1 MTTKDYAESFGL
13 TIGESKRMDCPE
25 CGRKNTFSI
34 SNINGTIKWN
44 CFHAACD
51 ERGTGSLKVTRRNAA
66 DILRNIED
74 RPKDVPFVKP
84 RCWSRQISQKG
95 LDYVHSVNTSG
106 RYDDVYY
113 DVRHKRLVY
122 AIHDNKGTLVDGA
135 GRTLIGALPKWY
147 RYGNY
152 AGGFKIGISQT
163 VVVVED
169 IPSAI
174 SISEWVT
181 GYALLGTSLRREHI
195 EELKKYSK
203 VVVALDKDA
212 TDKALTMVCTLNRVV
227 PTDIL
232 MLDKDLKS
240 MGDTERE
247 RLIRTSMS

>member
-44 CFHAACD
+44 CFHASCD

-84 RCWSRQISQKG
+84 KSWSRQLSNKAR
-95 LDYVHSVNTSG
+95 DYLRTVNSAG
-106 RYDDVYY
+106 RYEDVYY
-113 DVRHKRLVY
+113 DVKRNRLVY
-122 AIHDNKGTLVDGA
+122 PIFDTEGKLVDGA
-135 GRTLIGALPKWY
+135 GRSLGSARPKWY

-152 AGGFKIGISQT
+152 GGGFKIGMSRT
-163 VVVVED
+163 AVVVED